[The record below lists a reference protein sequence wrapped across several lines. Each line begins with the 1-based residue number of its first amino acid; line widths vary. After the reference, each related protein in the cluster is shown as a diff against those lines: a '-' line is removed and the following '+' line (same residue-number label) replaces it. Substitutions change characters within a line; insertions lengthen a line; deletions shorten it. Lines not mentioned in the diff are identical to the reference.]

1 MSGVSDLSS
10 FALSRIY
17 AEGWKAA
24 RKYLMDGADDGAA
37 APVDSLNPY
46 LTGVERVRWSEG
58 FEAALQQR
66 PRGR

>member
-1 MSGVSDLSS
+1 VSDLTS
-10 FALSRIY
+10 FELSRVY

-24 RKYLMDGADDGAA
+24 RKYLMDGSNDDAA
-37 APVDSLNPY
+37 AQVDSLNPY
-46 LTGVERVRWSEG
+46 LAGPERVRWGAG

>member
-1 MSGVSDLSS
+1 VSDPTS

-24 RKYLMDGADDGAA
+24 RKYLMDGPDDGTAV
-37 APVDSLNPY
+37 PVDSLNPY
-46 LTGVERVRWSEG
+46 QTGPERVRWGEG

>member
-1 MSGVSDLSS
+1 MSDLSS

-37 APVDSLNPY
+37 AADSLNPY
-46 LTGVERVRWSEG
+46 LTGVERVRWGEG